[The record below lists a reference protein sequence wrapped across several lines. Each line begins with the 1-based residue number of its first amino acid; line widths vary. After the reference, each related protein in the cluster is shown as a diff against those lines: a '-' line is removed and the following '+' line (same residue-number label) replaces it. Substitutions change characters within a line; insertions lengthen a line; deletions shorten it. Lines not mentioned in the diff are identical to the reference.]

1 MKFWAIGDS
10 FVDPYEGAIR
20 TKKWASIMKR
30 NLKSDK
36 YFLFGNGGF
45 DAETILDNLL
55 LNLHLIEDDDLVV
68 IFLPTL
74 WRHRL
79 TLNEK
84 MINNYEEFIDSPI
97 TNIDD
102 VELLKGFVVGNNV
115 NDVHKLL
122 SPPLNQMNTEDLVD
136 EEMKETTFEKNLN
149 FHKFITSEKASILRI
164 ESILK
169 SVKKLKPKV
178 NFELFTW
185 CEDEYSDFIKN
196 MQTVEKEMGFYET
209 HHMAWKK
216 GKIGVKGDHHFS
228 NDMNERFAIY
238 LMSKYPNHFHKKEYK
253 YNLI

>member
-79 TLNEK
+79 PLNEK
-84 MINNYEEFIDSPI
+84 MINNYEEFIDSP
-97 TNIDD
+97 T
-102 VELLKGFVVGNNV
+102 
-115 NDVHKLL
+115 
-122 SPPLNQMNTEDLVD
+122 S
-136 EEMKETTFEKNLN
+136 FENL
-149 FHKFITSEKASILRI
+149 
-164 ESILK
+164 
-169 SVKKLKPKV
+169 
-178 NFELFTW
+178 
-185 CEDEYSDFIKN
+185 
-196 MQTVEKEMGFYET
+196 
-209 HHMAWKK
+209 
-216 GKIGVKGDHHFS
+216 
-228 NDMNERFAIY
+228 
-238 LMSKYPNHFHKKEYK
+238 
-253 YNLI
+253 